1 MGVGA
6 RLVVVLMEAVWD
18 VMHVEPGV
26 QRSMEGGRVNPSVSG
41 RT

>member
-1 MGVGA
+1 MEVGA
-6 RLVVVLMEAVWD
+6 RLMVALMGAVLD

-26 QRSMEGGRVNPSVSG
+26 QRSMKGGRVNPSVSG